1 MCGVAYASETNVEHA
16 RPFCRE
22 AANGFEGAF
31 EALTNQATGFA
42 GGI

>member
-1 MCGVAYASETNVEHA
+1 VVFASDARVEHA

-22 AANGFEGAF
+22 AANGIEGAF
-31 EALTNQATGFA
+31 EALTKQATGFA